1 MYAAKMHH
9 NLVLDSPINFI
20 LRVHTCHPPTSGAQ
34 LRRQKSASF
43 WSDKFK
49 SATGPRDVWSTVDR
63 LLGRGRRS
71 CDGVGADELSTF
83 FADKVQ
89 QIQSNTAGVPPPVVR
104 PAAPGVSFSHFSE
117 LLPEDVATAIGRLS
131 DKSSAVD
138 PIPVPVLKGVAD
150 LLTPFLTHLFNRSLA
165 SGFFP
170 VCFKDSF
177 VTPILKKSGLDETS
191 PSSYR
196 PISNLSVISK
206 LLERLIARQLVHYL
220 DINHLLPAI
229 QSGFRRGHST
239 ETATVRVLSDLLDAL
254 D

>member
-1 MYAAKMHH
+1 MSA
-9 NLVLDSPINFI
+9 
-20 LRVHTCHPPTSGAQ
+20 
-34 LRRQKSASF
+34 ASF
-43 WSDKFK
+43 WSDKLK

-104 PAAPGVSFSHFSE
+104 PAAPGVSFSNFSE
-117 LLPEDVATAIGRLS
+117 LLPEDVATAIGRLP

-177 VTPILKKSGLDETS
+177 VTPILKKSGLNETS
-191 PSSYR
+191 PSS
-196 PISNLSVISK
+196 
-206 LLERLIARQLVHYL
+206 
-220 DINHLLPAI
+220 
-229 QSGFRRGHST
+229 
-239 ETATVRVLSDLLDAL
+239 
-254 D
+254 